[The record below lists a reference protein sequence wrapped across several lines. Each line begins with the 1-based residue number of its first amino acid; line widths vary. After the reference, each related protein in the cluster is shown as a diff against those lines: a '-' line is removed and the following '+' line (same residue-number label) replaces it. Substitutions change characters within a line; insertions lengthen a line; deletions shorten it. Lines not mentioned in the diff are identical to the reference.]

1 MDTDVDRA
9 RREAASWL
17 ILLDEDPGDEACL
30 TRFRAWLDAAPG
42 NAAAWRSVARTGDLL
57 AMAAGNDQATA
68 TSRHRPGFLGGWRPV
83 AVALAV
89 AACLLMIFGPAL
101 TLRLQADHRTETAEI
116 ETLRLEDGSTVRLG
130 PDSAIRL
137 AFVGGERKVELL
149 AGEALFDV
157 APDKARPFRV
167 VAGDTT
173 VTVLGTRFDVSRR
186 GDGTSVAVGSGHV
199 RVGSGKAE
207 TFDLRAGDWVRVGA
221 GGAVERGADLPD
233 FLVAGPD
240 IRVAARNRPVSEI
253 VDRIRPWFGGRIV
266 IADGSV
272 GRQPVTGVFDASDP
286 VRALEALVVPQG
298 GRVIKV
304 TPWLLVVAKG

>member
-1 MDTDVDRA
+1 MDTDADRA

-17 ILLDEDPGDEACL
+17 ILLDEDPDDEACL
-30 TRFRAWLDAAPG
+30 TRFRAWLDAAPA
-42 NAAAWRSVARTGDLL
+42 NAVAWRSVARTGDLL
-57 AMAAGNDQATA
+57 AMAGNDQTA
-68 TSRHRPGFLGGWRPV
+68 APTPHRPGLLGGWRPAA
-83 AVALAV
+83 AVLAI
-89 AACLLMIFGPAL
+89 AACLLMILGPTL
-101 TLRLQADHRTETAEI
+101 TVRFQADHLTATAEI
-116 ETLRLEDGSTVRLG
+116 ETLQLDDGSTVRLG

-186 GDGTSVAVGSGHV
+186 GDGTSIAVGSGHV
-199 RVGSGKAE
+199 RVDSGKAE
-207 TFDLRAGDWVRVGA
+207 VFDLRAGDWVRIGT
-221 GGAVERGADLPD
+221 GGTVEKGADLPD
-233 FLVAGPD
+233 FLVVGPD
-240 IRVAARNRPVSEI
+240 VRIAARNRPVSEV

>member
-1 MDTDVDRA
+1 METDFDNA

-30 TRFRAWLDAAPG
+30 ARFRIWLDAAPA
-42 NAAAWRSVARTGDLL
+42 NAEAWRSVARTGDLL
-57 AMAAGNDQATA
+57 AMATGSDQAA
-68 TSRHRPGFLGGWRPV
+68 GASRPRPGVLGGWRPM
-83 AVALAV
+83 AAALAV
-89 AACLLMIFGPAL
+89 AACLLLILGPAL
-101 TLRLQADHRTETAEI
+101 ILRFQADHRTDTAEI
-116 ETLRLEDGSTVRLG
+116 ETLRLEDGSMVRLG

-137 AFVGGERKVELL
+137 TFVAGERQVELL

-157 APDKARPFRV
+157 MHDKARPFRV

-186 GDGTSVAVGSGHV
+186 GDATSVAVGSGHV
-199 RVGSGKAE
+199 RVDSGNAAAL
-207 TFDLRAGDWVRVGA
+207 DLRAGDWVRIGA
-221 GGAVERGADLPD
+221 GGAVEKGADLPD
-233 FLVAGPD
+233 FLMAGPD
-240 IRVAARNRPVSEI
+240 ARLAARNRPVSEI
-253 VDRIRPWFGGRIV
+253 VDRIRPWFNGRIV

-272 GRQPVTGVFDASDP
+272 GRQSVTGVFDASDP
-286 VRALEALVVPQG
+286 LRALEALVVPQG